1 MMLYS
6 LCRISNRYHG
16 SPIYFTVQALFDY
29 EAEDDEELTF
39 STGDLIA
46 VVDTGDG
53 DWWVGELWDTETNSC
68 VASGTVPSNYVEEVD
83 VA

>member
-1 MMLYS
+1 M
-6 LCRISNRYHG
+6 
-16 SPIYFTVQALFDY
+16 QALFDY
-29 EAEDDEELTF
+29 EAEDEEELTF

-53 DWWVGELWDTETNSC
+53 DWWHGELWDTETNSC
-68 VASGTVPSNYVEEVD
+68 IASGTVPSNYVEEVD